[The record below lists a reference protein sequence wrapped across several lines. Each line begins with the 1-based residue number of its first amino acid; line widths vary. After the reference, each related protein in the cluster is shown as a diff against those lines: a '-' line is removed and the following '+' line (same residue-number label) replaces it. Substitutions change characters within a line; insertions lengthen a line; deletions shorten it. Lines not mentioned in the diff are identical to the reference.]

1 MSQNS
6 YLYCRDETYRLS
18 SLLCPRYK
26 ARQSSIL
33 HPPSHLPFASS
44 FSFPPPASNRQPSI
58 HRMVSTLHKSRG
70 ESIGSFPSTP
80 RTPRRPCG
88 FRTKWRTL
96 SSSAR
101 GILCLRPPDHAYQD
115 RWPSNNQVS
124 LHTPARSKSATTQ
137 PNPQDTDTM
146 APRNVVRS
154 RSRQVHTKKVAKYQE
169 REAIRDDEVT
179 TKSTTTT
186 TEISTPESKPSS
198 IATASVNA
206 PLVKE
211 RGAPR
216 RRPGS
221 ASRRYDDHVAV
232 PRHLNGTQARSEGA
246 KNGIATG
253 DTIDAL
259 IDALLQI
266 EDSEEC
272 DTASPGTSSS
282 GYSGTESEYV
292 GLEDAIDDESTV
304 CGAGAREDKTKN
316 WNRSA
321 GAWPGEEADARR
333 AWEEMKRRVMHIE
346 EFGALPPDEA
356 GDANAMDHDAER
368 ASSEFRARLRRSWAE
383 ETIRGHAPEKASRRV
398 TAKKRRRHA
407 GCWVREDG
415 VYLRLVRDFFL
426 LLHVVLLL
434 HSWTQSLFT
443 VRTSNVRPTKQAF
456 GLWALGGRSLEAS
469 ERLGDRCIAAMPGEE
484 RLPVYT
490 ANPRRNPE
498 DLARDAIRS
507 TCFFELER
515 LSS

>member
-1 MSQNS
+1 
-6 YLYCRDETYRLS
+6 
-18 SLLCPRYK
+18 
-26 ARQSSIL
+26 
-33 HPPSHLPFASS
+33 
-44 FSFPPPASNRQPSI
+44 
-58 HRMVSTLHKSRG
+58 MVSTQHKSRG
-70 ESIGSFPSTP
+70 ESVGSFPSTP

-115 RWPSNNQVS
+115 RWSSNNQVP

-137 PNPQDTDTM
+137 PNPRDTDTM
-146 APRNVVRS
+146 APWNVVRS
-154 RSRQVHTKKVAKYQE
+154 RSRQVHTKKPAKYQG

-179 TKSTTTT
+179 TKTTTT

-198 IATASVNA
+198 KATASVNA

-216 RRPGS
+216 RPGS
-221 ASRRYDDHVAV
+221 ASKRYDDHVAV
-232 PRHLNGTQARSEGA
+232 PRHLNRTQTRSEGV

-266 EDSEEC
+266 EDTEEW
-272 DTASPGTSSS
+272 DTVASPGTSSS
-282 GYSGTESEYV
+282 GYSGTESESV

-304 CGAGAREDKTKN
+304 CGAGAREEKTKN

-346 EFGALPPDEA
+346 EFGALPPDDA
-356 GDANAMDHDAER
+356 GDADAMNHDAER

-383 ETIRGHAPEKASRRV
+383 ETIRGHSPEKASRRV

-426 LLHVVLLL
+426 LHHVRVVLLL
-434 HSWTQSLFT
+434 HSWTHSPLHAFHST
-443 VRTSNVRPTKQAF
+443 HAECEACQAF
-456 GLWALGGRSLEAS
+456 GLWALGGRSLEGS
-469 ERLGDRCIAAMPGEE
+469 ERLGRPMYCRSARRGTVASVHSQPKEE
-484 RLPVYT
+484 SGGSSKGREIYGQHVSSVPSILFRVC
-490 ANPRRNPE
+490 
-498 DLARDAIRS
+498 L
-507 TCFFELER
+507 ELER